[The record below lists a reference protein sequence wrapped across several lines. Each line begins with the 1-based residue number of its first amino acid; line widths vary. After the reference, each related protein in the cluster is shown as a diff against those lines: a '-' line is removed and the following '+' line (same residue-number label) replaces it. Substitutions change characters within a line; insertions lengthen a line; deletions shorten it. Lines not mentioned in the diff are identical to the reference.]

1 MASANHDKVI
11 VFTRPAR
18 PRRHVAVRTVATY
31 ALSIVG
37 DHCDVTATRPTG
49 GRCRLT
55 GRWHKAYHLA
65 LVAWARLGAA
75 WPG

>member
-1 MASANHDKVI
+1 MASANHDEVI

-49 GRCRLT
+49 GRCRPP
-55 GRWHKAYHLA
+55 GRWHEVYNLA
-65 LVAWARLGAA
+65 LVAYARLRAA
-75 WPG
+75 